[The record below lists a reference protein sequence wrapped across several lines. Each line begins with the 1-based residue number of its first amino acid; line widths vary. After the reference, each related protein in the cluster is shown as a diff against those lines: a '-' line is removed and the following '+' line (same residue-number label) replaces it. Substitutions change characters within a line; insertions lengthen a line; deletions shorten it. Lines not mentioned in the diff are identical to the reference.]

1 MKVLFVS
8 GEAKP
13 FIKTGGLGDVA
24 FYLPKTLKKLGVDI
38 RVILP
43 KYEKIP
49 DKYKSKMIH
58 LGEKFIDLSWRKVY
72 LGIDFL
78 KIDGVEYYFIDNEY
92 YFKRKEIYGEFD
104 DCERFA
110 FFSKGVLEALS
121 LIDFKPDI
129 IHCND
134 WHSGLVPMY
143 NKIFNYNFKTIYTIH
158 NLRFQGVFGQENIED
173 ILGVS
178 KGEVFHERGLEYKG
192 GLSFMKG
199 GINYSDFITTVSNS
213 YVEEIKTKEYGEG
226 LDGVFRE
233 YSWKL
238 KGILNGIDKKYYIPN
253 RSKNAKKLELQ
264 KRLRLEESLKIPI
277 ISMITRLDRQKGLDI
292 LLEKI
297 EEILRENI
305 QFVLLGTGEKIYEN
319 YLKEIENKYKNKIS
333 VNITFDENFAKEI
346 YEGSDLFLM
355 PSYFEPCGLSQLIA
369 MNYGTL
375 PLVREIGGLK
385 DTVEPYNEYENVG
398 TGFSFKGY
406 TSEELYKVVMYAL
419 STYKNKKRWNEIRR
433 RAKKKDYSWNSSGI
447 KYIDLYKEVGELF

>member
-1 MKVLFVS
+1 
-8 GEAKP
+8 
-13 FIKTGGLGDVA
+13 
-24 FYLPKTLKKLGVDI
+24 
-38 RVILP
+38 
-43 KYEKIP
+43 
-49 DKYKSKMIH
+49 
-58 LGEKFIDLSWRKVY
+58 
-72 LGIDFL
+72 
-78 KIDGVEYYFIDNEY
+78 
-92 YFKRKEIYGEFD
+92 
-104 DCERFA
+104 
-110 FFSKGVLEALS
+110 
-121 LIDFKPDI
+121 
-129 IHCND
+129 
-134 WHSGLVPMY
+134 
-143 NKIFNYNFKTIYTIH
+143 
-158 NLRFQGVFGQENIED
+158 
-173 ILGVS
+173 
-178 KGEVFHERGLEYKG
+178 
-192 GLSFMKG
+192 MKG

-264 KRLRLEESLKIPI
+264 KRLGLEESLKIPI

-319 YLKEIENKYKNKIS
+319 SLKKIENKYKNKIS

-419 STYKNKKRWNEIRR
+419 RTYKNKKRWNEIRR

-447 KYIDLYKEVGELF
+447 KYIDLYKEVVELF